1 MANASP
7 AHPTFPHLLR
17 VFLRIGLLSFG
28 GPAGQIALMHREL
41 VEERPWLDEP
51 RFLHALNF
59 CMLLPGP
66 EAMQLATYSGW
77 LLRGVG
83 GGLLAG
89 LLFFLPGFAIIM
101 GLSAAYFHYGDLP
114 LVAGVLFGL
123 KAAVLAIVLEA
134 LIKVSKRALKSRFAW
149 VLAFAAF
156 IGIAFVKLPFP
167 LIVLGAPGLFA
178 DIKVSPLL
186 ASVLEFLIVWGWHLP
201 AFHDHARANPVMLAS
216 EQVSF
221 LLAGL
226 LLWASVLKPREAL
239 AGAGGLFLTSMHMT
253 LLGAILILSPRL
265 LYQAEICRLGGIPD
279 QQMGG
284 MIMLAIGTPVYLIAS
299 LVLLSKELRSGRNG
313 ELTP

>member
-1 MANASP
+1 MKQNC
-7 AHPTFPHLLR
+7 F
-17 VFLRIGLLSFG
+17 
-28 GPAGQIALMHREL
+28 
-41 VEERPWLDEP
+41 
-51 RFLHALNF
+51 
-59 CMLLPGP
+59 
-66 EAMQLATYSGW
+66 
-77 LLRGVG
+77 
-83 GGLLAG
+83 LLAG
-89 LLFFLPGFAIIM
+89 LCLLLLVWMVPVEGATGGYF
-101 GLSAAYFHYGDLP
+101 SAHMLRHMTV
-114 LVAGVLFGL
+114 VA
-123 KAAVLAIVLEA
+123 LAT
-134 LIKVSKRALKSRFAW
+134 
-149 VLAFAAF
+149 
-156 IGIAFVKLPFP
+156 P
-167 LIVLGAPGLFA
+167 LIVLGAPRLFS

-186 ASVLEFLIVWGWHLP
+186 ASVVEFLIVWGWHP
-201 AFHDHARANPVMLAS
+201 PPIHDHARANPVMLAS
-216 EQVSF
+216 EQLSF